1 MSSTALKTLAVIL
14 VVAAAVLG
22 FAAYYFSQGLTEAP
36 ETAER
41 EQVPQPAENQ
51 VLAVVA
57 TRRLPPY
64 QPIAPEAVA
73 LLPISVQ
80 PPQYFTDVGEVV
92 GRTPLRAV
100 PVGSP
105 VTEEAFGK
113 ANTLSQAI
121 PAGSQAM
128 SLEISDVI
136 AVGGFVRPGDMVDV
150 LVYIRASGREV
161 EDSQARVLLE
171 NARVLGYEE
180 RLINVDA
187 EAVDDNGD
195 DRQQQR
201 RQRTAV
207 IAVPVEDTTRVM
219 LGASLGELRLSL
231 RGEPEPRVDVVDVGA
246 AADGDAEAAAA
257 TPEALAPSAQQAAAQ
272 PDEAAD
278 QPDEGESDSE
288 KSEERVITLRE
299 LTAIKDK
306 REEDKDK
313 PKAPPRAVI
322 EVYMGTD
329 SHRISRPY

>member
-22 FAAYYFSQGLTEAP
+22 FVAYYFSQGLTEAP

-80 PPQYFTDVGEVV
+80 PPQHFTDVGEVV

-171 NARVLGYEE
+171 NARVLGYDE

-187 EAVDDNGD
+187 EPADDNGN
-195 DRQQQR
+195 DRQQR

-207 IAVPVEDTTRVM
+207 VAVPVEDTTRVM

-246 AADGDAEAAAA
+246 AAAGDAEAAAA

-272 PDEAAD
+272 PDEATD
-278 QPDEGESDSE
+278 KRDEGESDSE

-306 REEDKDK
+306 RKDDKDQPK
-313 PKAPPRAVI
+313 PPPRAVI